1 MASQSKQLDPL
12 TCLIKQE
19 VCSSSSND
27 IETDMEHCELF
38 AYNIEPKLEDSE
50 ENSSSKL
57 VAIKEELEL
66 GQVKEEEVD
75 ESKEPIVLRP
85 FECLLCVKRFTLRSS
100 LRKHLYI
107 HSGVKPFQC
116 DICYRT
122 FNRRSNLTK
131 HTRTHTGE
139 KLYECEVCGRRFSE
153 TGTLKR
159 HHSTHHIHHT
169 VALERRSEKP
179 FACDTCGVRFA
190 HDRNRKTHARVH
202 DSVAS
207 ARYLCAA
214 CGRAFSQRAHL
225 QSHVAAVHTGERR
238 HQCAVCGRAFTD
250 AAQLT
255 KHRRTHAEGGG
266 REWRCAQPGCAAAF
280 QQRWALHRHAM
291 VHTGERPYQ
300 CALCAR
306 RFADSSK
313 LNRHECKVL

>member
-1 MASQSKQLDPL
+1 
-12 TCLIKQE
+12 
-19 VCSSSSND
+19 
-27 IETDMEHCELF
+27 MEHCELLE
-38 AYNIEPKLEDSE
+38 YNIEPKLEDSG
-50 ENSSSKL
+50 ENSSKL
-57 VAIKEELEL
+57 FEPIIVIKEELGE
-66 GQVKEEEVD
+66 VKEEEVD
-75 ESKEPIVLRP
+75 EGKEPIGVRP
-85 FECLLCVKRFTLRSS
+85 FECLLCVKRFTLRNS

-139 KLYECEVCGRRFSE
+139 KLYKCEVCGRKFSE

-159 HHSTHHIHHT
+159 HHSTHHHLNI
-169 VALERRSEKP
+169 EKP

-190 HDRNRKTHARVH
+190 HERNRKTHARVH
-202 DSVAS
+202 DSVES

-225 QSHVAAVHTGERR
+225 VSHVAAMHTGERR

-250 AAQLT
+250 TGQLS
-255 KHRRTHAEGGG
+255 KHRRTHSEGGG

-280 QQRWALHRHAM
+280 PQRWALHRHAM

-300 CALCAR
+300 CTLCAR
-306 RFADSSK
+306 RFAESSK